1 MKRLRRYV
9 HEQSK
14 RSSDFATHLEQAR
27 SGVRLAVAVAQL
39 RESRGM
45 SQRDLARETGIKQ
58 PQIARLEKGD
68 QLPTLDALWRL
79 LGALDARMEL
89 GPDGKVQIHPLSHRT
104 PRSST
109 TRRQPRKITR
119 FRRLA
124 TATH

>member
-1 MKRLRRYV
+1 MKRLRQYV

-14 RSSDFATHLEQAR
+14 RSSEFAPHLEQAR
-27 SGVRLAVAVAQL
+27 SEVRLAVAVAQL

-68 QLPTLDALWRL
+68 QLPTLDTLWRL

-89 GPDGKVQIHPLSHRT
+89 GPDGQVQVHRLSHRT
-104 PRSST
+104 SRSST
-109 TRRQPRKITR
+109 IKRRSRKPTRS
-119 FRRLA
+119 RRLT
-124 TATH
+124 TAAH